1 MNAERNIIPMDQD
14 KHNTLKK
21 MTLDP
26 EYELIQRFDCIRV
39 TRAKNIRALFQSKK
53 KKSRTLINS
62 TNLVSENYFSV
73 YSKFC

>member
-1 MNAERNIIPMDQD
+1 
-14 KHNTLKK
+14 

-73 YSKFC
+73 YSKFCWKSSNSCNIIFNFGIL